1 MKREVS
7 PLLVAVAALAFVV
20 AAPAH
25 AADSHLV
32 IIGGGDHPPAAMARL
47 VEWSGGAASR
57 MLVVPWASV
66 EPKES
71 CDELVAEMKTHG
83 VAEAVCAPF
92 AKLDDKGNASPLD
105 AASRGVFEQQLARA
119 TGLYFTGGDQVRIMA
134 VLAADGL
141 REAVRARYAAGVAMA
156 GTSAGAAIMSERMIT
171 GEGDF
176 TVIDGA
182 KVEVKQGLGLL
193 PGAIVDQHFVKR
205 QRENRLFGVVLLHP
219 EERGVGINEATALLV
234 TNGVDAEVMGAG
246 PVMLVDAKGPDQL
259 LVTLVRAGQKT
270 NLRLRP

>member
-1 MKREVS
+1 MKRDRLAL
-7 PLLVAVAALAFVV
+7 PAAAVLALALTV
-20 AAPAH
+20 PAR
-25 AADSHLV
+25 AADTHLL

-47 VEWSGGAASR
+47 VEWSGGAAAR
-57 MLVVPWASV
+57 LLVIPWASV

-71 CDELVAEMKTHG
+71 CDELIGEMKQHG
-83 VAEAVCAPF
+83 AGEAVCAPF
-92 AKLDDKGNASPLD
+92 TKLDDKGNASPLD
-105 AASRGVFEQQLARA
+105 PASLHAFEQQLARA
-119 TGLYFTGGDQVRIMA
+119 TGVYFTGGDQVRIMA

-141 REAVRARYAAGVAMA
+141 REAVRARHAAGVAMA

-176 TVIDGA
+176 TVIDGT
-182 KVEVKQGLGLL
+182 KVEIKQGLGLL

-234 TNGVDAEVMGAG
+234 TNGTDAEVMGAG

-270 NLRLRP
+270 KLR